1 MPLSPHL
8 SHHKDRLFYKGL
20 AVVKA
25 KGCRGAQK
33 AVRVDVNYTNKTP
46 HCHRASPERETDRD
60 RNREGGGRM
69 LAIKRDRRKRR
80 QEKAMVRLQ
89 CTTTGK
95 GILRKSWTN
104 LFGNSHLALG

>member
-46 HCHRASPERETDRD
+46 HCHRASPERETDR
-60 RNREGGGRM
+60 NREGGGRM

-95 GILRKSWTN
+95 GILRKSWKN